1 MVSQLLAPAA
11 VLTFLFGWNNSAF
24 LIGNIRGSGTLT
36 LRGALLTAVV
46 GLLAGVFV
54 EGPKML
60 RSLDGFL
67 SPAASITTL
76 AITLVA
82 SIVVT
87 LGFTSFNLP
96 VSFKAAMVGAFLGAT
111 FQSGLPINL
120 GQTEL
125 VISFWFVAPPVT
137 GAPTFLLYHG
147 LARLVTSL

>member
-1 MVSQLLAPAA
+1 MPSSSWWRKAMVSQLLAPAA
-11 VLTFLFGWNNSAF
+11 VLTFLFGWNNRAF

-96 VSFKAAMVGAFLGAT
+96 VSFTAALGGGFLGAIY
-111 FQSGLPINL
+111 QSGLPINL
-120 GQTEL
+120 GQEAGDM
-125 VISFWFVAPPVT
+125 SFWCVAPPAV
-137 GAPTFLLYHG
+137 GG
-147 LARLVTSL
+147 

>member
-67 SPAASITTL
+67 SPAASTTTL

-82 SIVVT
+82 PIVVT

-96 VSFKAAMVGAFLGAT
+96 VSFTAARAGRLLGGT
-111 FQSGLPINL
+111 HQPGLPLNL

-125 VISFWFVAPPVT
+125 GISLWFLAPPAT
-137 GAPTFLLYHG
+137 GVLTFLRYPG
-147 LARLVTSL
+147 P